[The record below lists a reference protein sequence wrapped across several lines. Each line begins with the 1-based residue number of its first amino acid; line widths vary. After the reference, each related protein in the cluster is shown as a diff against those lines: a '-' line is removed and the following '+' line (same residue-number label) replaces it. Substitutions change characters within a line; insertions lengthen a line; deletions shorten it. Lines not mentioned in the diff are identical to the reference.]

1 VVEAFRNE
9 AVAWFMSGRTAIGVI
24 TCAFLALLS
33 WSGSGWCGEA
43 GPAASPAPATG
54 DSSAAEPDSIRTA
67 AADSATAEQELPS
80 HVAVGD
86 SLSVDPFIPVWKS
99 FISADDSDVSI
110 GSEMQVA
117 SLPGSDWAMK
127 SVLRVEKKV
136 YRARDMEDVSEQLT
150 NNAITERPG
159 LYRVMIM
166 IGETYSK
173 KKTLGL
179 ARYGKDLVFDTK
191 SAVVNAS
198 YTKPLIGAS
207 SSQIAFRGDA
217 RGGKQDFKYDKSL
230 SGGLSGL
237 FTYGLG
243 GLLQFKAGGGVSYM
257 RETSEIGSIVFAGL
271 PSRSDTVRV
280 AAEYGRET
288 RKLLTVGYERSSGV
302 ERRVT
307 PPRGSSLEILDDPSL
322 AQEEEAR
329 LNAEKLEINSYMKLF
344 PYLSVSVDFGHELSS
359 RRQRVDTRLSKE
371 TETTNIKATTEYRFS
386 ESGRMSITASTKE
399 KMDDYGPLSLSS
411 FTEKEKKVLLRA
423 KQDITDSLSVN
434 LSGSATLRQRF
445 FKKREAN
452 PRDADYLRY
461 QIEGNV
467 NASPHPRIR
476 ANIGGV
482 AIRNE
487 TINIDRTLSGD
498 NRVDYQYRVGPKIQL
513 RPSDW
518 LDLSQEYM
526 IRIEY
531 TDFVYK
537 ENENYLDRTTTMIT
551 NANIKVLRP
560 LSLNIRH
567 VYLMRDSG
575 SYLLRDGIRK
585 YNRDG
590 ENFEYGL
597 FFRAQYRAM
606 INLDFSV
613 EADFRTQENNRLGFQ
628 EGKKVVVSSII
639 YDSGGLKLG
648 VARRRTFWGN
658 GKIDL
663 DINYVRR
670 FGPYL
675 SVERREYWIV
685 NSSIAY
691 TF

>member
-1 VVEAFRNE
+1 
-9 AVAWFMSGRTAIGVI
+9 MSGRTAIGI
-24 TCAFLALLS
+24 ICAFLALLS
-33 WSGSGWCGEA
+33 WGGSGWCGEP
-43 GPAASPAPATG
+43 GPAAAPVPAVG
-54 DSSAAEPDSIRTA
+54 DSSSARLDSTRTA
-67 AADSATAEQELPS
+67 AVDSAAAGQELPS
-80 HVAVGD
+80 RVTGGD

-110 GSEMQVA
+110 GSEMKVA
-117 SLPGSDWAMK
+117 SLPGSDWVMN

-150 NNAITERPG
+150 NDAVKERPG
-159 LYRVMIM
+159 LYRVMVM

-179 ARYGKDLVFDTK
+179 ARYGKDLVFDSK

-217 RGGKQDFKYDKSL
+217 RGGKQDFKFDKSL

-243 GLLQFKAGGGVSYM
+243 ELLKFKAGGGVSYM

-271 PSRSDTVRV
+271 PSRSDTVKV

-288 RKLLTVGYERSSGV
+288 RKLLTVGYERNSGV

-329 LNAEKLEINSYMKLF
+329 LNAERLEINSHMKLF
-344 PYLSVSVDFGHELSS
+344 PFLSVSVDFDHELSS
-359 RRQRVDTRLSKE
+359 RRQKVDTRLSKE
-371 TETTNIKATTEYRFS
+371 TETTRIAASTEYRFS
-386 ESGRMSITASTKE
+386 KSGRMNITASTKE

-411 FTEKEKKVLLRA
+411 FTEKEKKVTLRA

-434 LSGSATLRQRF
+434 LSGNATLRQRF

-461 QIEGNV
+461 QLEGSV
-467 NASPHPRIR
+467 KASPHPRIS
-476 ANIGGV
+476 ANIGGLV
-482 AIRNE
+482 IRNE
-487 TINIDRTLSGD
+487 TINIDQTLSGD
-498 NRVDYQYRVGPKIQL
+498 NRVDYQYRVGPKIRL
-513 RPSDW
+513 RPADW

-526 IRIEY
+526 IKIEY

-551 NANIKVLRP
+551 NANIKVLQP
-560 LSLNIRH
+560 LHLNIRH

-597 FFRAQYRAM
+597 FLKAQYRAM
-606 INLDFSV
+606 IDMNFNV

-628 EGKKVVVSSII
+628 EGEKVVVNSIV

-648 VARRRTFWGN
+648 VVRRRTFWED

-663 DINYVRR
+663 DISYVRR

-675 SVERREYWIV
+675 SAERREYWVV

>member
-1 VVEAFRNE
+1 
-9 AVAWFMSGRTAIGVI
+9 MGII
-24 TCAFLALLS
+24 CASLALLS
-33 WSGSGWCGEA
+33 WGGGGWCDEP
-43 GPAASPAPATG
+43 GPAASPVPAAG
-54 DSSAAEPDSIRTA
+54 DSSAAELDSTGTVAADSAAAELDSTGTA
-67 AADSATAEQELPS
+67 AADSAAATQELPS
-80 HVAVGD
+80 RVSTGD
-86 SLSVDPFIPVWKS
+86 SLSADPLIPVWKS
-99 FISADDSDVSI
+99 FISADDSDVSM
-110 GSEMQVA
+110 GSQMTVA
-117 SLPGSDWAMK
+117 SLPGSGWAMN

-136 YRARDMEDVSEQLT
+136 YRARDMEDVNEQLT
-150 NNAITERPG
+150 NNAIKENPG
-159 LYRVMIM
+159 LYRVVVM

-198 YTKPLIGAS
+198 YTKPLFGAR
-207 SSQIAFRGDA
+207 SSQLDFKGDA
-217 RGGKQDFKYDKSL
+217 RGGKQDFKNDKSL

-243 GLLQFKAGGGVSYM
+243 ELLQFRAGGGVSYM
-257 RETSEIGSIVFAGL
+257 RQTSEIGSIVFAGL

-288 RKLLTVGYERSSGV
+288 RKFLTIGYERSSGV
-302 ERRVT
+302 DRRVT

-329 LNAEKLEINSYMKLF
+329 LNAEKLEVNSHMKLF
-344 PYLSVSVDFGHELSS
+344 PFLSISIDFGHELSS
-359 RRQRVDTRLSKE
+359 RRQKVDTRLSKE
-371 TETTNIKATTEYRFS
+371 TEETSITSSTEYRFS
-386 ESGRMSITASTKE
+386 KSGRMNIAVSTKE

-411 FTEKEKKVLLRA
+411 FTEKEKKVTLRA
-423 KQDITDSLSVN
+423 KQDITDSLSVS
-434 LSGSATLRQRF
+434 LSGNATLRQRF

-467 NASPHPRIR
+467 NASPHPRIQ
-476 ANIGGV
+476 ANISGL

-498 NRVDYQYRVGPKIQL
+498 NRVDYQYRVGPKIKL

-551 NANIKVLRP
+551 NANIRVLRP
-560 LSLNIRH
+560 LRLNIRH

-597 FFRAQYRAM
+597 FLKAQYSAM
-606 INLDFSV
+606 VDMNFIV
-613 EADFRTQENNRLGFQ
+613 EADFRTQENNRLGFK
-628 EGKKVVVSSII
+628 EGEKIVVNSIV

-648 VARRRTFWGN
+648 VVRRRKFWEDGR
-658 GKIDL
+658 IDL

-675 SVERREYWIV
+675 SAERREYWVV

>member
-1 VVEAFRNE
+1 
-9 AVAWFMSGRTAIGVI
+9 MSGRTVILILPCAVI
-24 TCAFLALLS
+24 TLLS
-33 WSGSGWCGEA
+33 WGGRGWCQEPA
-43 GPAASPAPATG
+43 PSPAAP
-54 DSSAAEPDSIRTA
+54 A
-67 AADSATAEQELPS
+67 AADSAAARPDSTRGAAADSAAASRELPS
-80 HVAVGD
+80 PASAGD
-86 SLSVDPFIPVWKS
+86 SISVDTFIPVWKS
-99 FISADDSDVSI
+99 FINADDSDVSM
-110 GSEMQVA
+110 GSEMAVA
-117 SLPGSDWAMK
+117 SLPGSDWMMN

-136 YRARDMEDVSEQLT
+136 YRARDMEDVSEQLS
-150 NNAITERPG
+150 NNAIKERPG
-159 LYRVMIM
+159 LYRIMVML
-166 IGETYSK
+166 GETYTK

-198 YTKPLIGAS
+198 YTKPLLGAN
-207 SSQIAFRGDA
+207 SSQVAFIGDA
-217 RGGKQDFKYDKSL
+217 RGGTQDFKYDKSL

-243 GLLQFKAGGGVSYM
+243 GLLQLRAGGGVSYK
-257 RETSEIGSIVFAGL
+257 RERSEIGSIVFAGL
-271 PSRSDTVRV
+271 PSRSDTVRMEV
-280 AAEYGRET
+280 EYGRDV
-288 RKLLTVGYERSSGV
+288 RKILRVGYERSSGV

-329 LNAEKLEINSYMKLF
+329 LNSERLEIDSHMKIF
-344 PYLSVSVDFGHELSS
+344 PFLSVTIDFNHELSS
-359 RRQRVDTRLSKE
+359 RRQKVDTRLSKE
-371 TETTNIKATTEYRFS
+371 TEETSISALTEYRFS
-386 ESGRMSITASTKE
+386 KSGRISITASTRD

-411 FTEKEKKVLLRA
+411 FTEKEKKIMLKA

-434 LSGSATLRQRF
+434 LSGNATLRQRF

-461 QIEGNV
+461 QFEGSV
-467 NASPHPRIR
+467 RASPHPRVQ
-476 ANIGGV
+476 ADIGGLI
-482 AIRNE
+482 IRNE

-498 NRVDYQYRVGPKIQL
+498 NRVDYQYRVGPKIRL
-513 RPSDW
+513 KPTGW

-537 ENENYLDRTTTMIT
+537 ENENYLDRTTNMIT
-551 NANIKVLRP
+551 NANIAVLRP
-560 LSLNIRH
+560 LRLNIRH

-597 FFRAQYRAM
+597 FLRAQYRPV
-606 INLDFSV
+606 LDLTFIA
-613 EADFRTQENNRLGFQ
+613 EADFRTQENNRLGFR
-628 EGKKVVVSSII
+628 EGEKVVVNSIV

-648 VARRRTFWGN
+648 IIRKRSFWED

-663 DINYVRR
+663 DISYVRR

-675 SVERREYWIV
+675 SAERREYWVV